1 MNAGPLPAAELSL
14 GVTLAVLGAAFL
26 HALWNAMLKSAAGV
40 PMLDTALI
48 VAGTS
53 VVCVVLMPFVPP
65 PAAAAWPFIAASML
79 IHFAYYVTLAGA
91 YRRGDLSFAYP
102 LMRGV
107 APLLVTLLGVGAARR
122 APVGARCCPASR

>member
-26 HALWNAMLKSAAGV
+26 HALWNAMLKAAAGV

-65 PAAAAWPFIAASML
+65 PAAAAWPFIAAVDYSVPYLNGMTCFL
-79 IHFAYYVTLAGA
+79 DAAYW
-91 YRRGDLSFAYP
+91 
-102 LMRGV
+102 RGV
-107 APLLVTLLGVGAARR
+107 EAGVFER
-122 APVGARCCPASR
+122 S